1 MRLFD
6 QHKAFF
12 WQNLNHRIEMSFM
25 YFVTQN
31 TKHLHWIELCYARVV
46 QNITKK
52 NIRTKIVAWKKEE
65 QKKTRCWP
73 ACDLN

>member
-46 QNITKK
+46 QNIAKK
-52 NIRTKIVAWKKEE
+52 EYTHKDRSLKKGRTKE
-65 QKKTRCWP
+65 
-73 ACDLN
+73 N